1 MIEVPVYKNGTRIVP
16 PVLTAPIE
24 VMIRADGDLN
34 PVSVKI
40 EYDKD
45 GLHFMNNWGMAHL
58 REGDLIEKSDSV
70 LPPMHD

>member
-1 MIEVPVYKNGTRIVP
+1 MPVYKNGARIAP

-34 PVSVKI
+34 PVLVKI

-45 GLHFMNNWGMAHL
+45 GLHFLNNWGMCSL
-58 REGDLIEKSDSV
+58 REGDLIETSDSV
-70 LPPMHD
+70 LSSMHD